1 MAANMETGGMRS
13 NTWRIVLWGVLGSL
27 LMLPAVAM
35 QFTREVDWDAADFIA
50 MGILLGTVGGMF
62 ELAAYLSKNIAYRA
76 GFGLAAI
83 GGFLLVWI
91 NLAVGVIGSEDNRAN
106 ELFLIVVFVGLAGA
120 LAARLR
126 ARGMAYALV
135 ATAAAQALV
144 AAICLVPGAI
154 GIVMPGQDLAG
165 VDFRP
170 LIGLTGFFVLLWL
183 TAATLFDVAARD
195 GAAGRA

>member
-1 MAANMETGGMRS
+1 MAAQMENGGLRR
-13 NTWRIVLWGVLGSL
+13 NAWRIALWGALGSL

-35 QFTREVDWDAADFIA
+35 QFTSEVDWDFVDFIA
-50 MGILLGTVGGMF
+50 MGLMLGTVGGLF
-62 ELAAYLSKNIAYRA
+62 ELAAYLSKNVAYRA

-91 NLAVGVIGSEDNRAN
+91 NLAVGVIGSEDHRAN
-106 ELFLIVVFVGLAGA
+106 ELFLIVIFVALAGT
-120 LAARLR
+120 LGARFR

-144 AAICLVPGAI
+144 AAICLVPGVFPV
-154 GIVMPGQDLAG
+154 VMPGQDLAG
-165 VDFRP
+165 VDVRP

-183 TAATLFDVAARD
+183 AAAALFQTAARN
-195 GAAGRA
+195 GNAGRT